1 MCASCRILG
10 RPRCPRVPR
19 LPLPRLRISTRA
31 SSWSFTSSDARNST
45 ASAKNSLTRSTAS
58 SERLARVQLGPSFP
72 CKLHL
77 CDKSPPRVCDKP
89 PRRVDTK
96 ELYRLQVESK
106 TRMQEVRDLQRAL
119 SDAHVMLF
127 DERQKLLAL
136 QAQNDELRIQEAGEG
151 GRGGGKGGLL

>member
-1 MCASCRILG
+1 M
-10 RPRCPRVPR
+10 
-19 LPLPRLRISTRA
+19 
-31 SSWSFTSSDARNST
+31 
-45 ASAKNSLTRSTAS
+45 
-58 SERLARVQLGPSFP
+58 
-72 CKLHL
+72 
-77 CDKSPPRVCDKP
+77 
-89 PRRVDTK
+89 DTK